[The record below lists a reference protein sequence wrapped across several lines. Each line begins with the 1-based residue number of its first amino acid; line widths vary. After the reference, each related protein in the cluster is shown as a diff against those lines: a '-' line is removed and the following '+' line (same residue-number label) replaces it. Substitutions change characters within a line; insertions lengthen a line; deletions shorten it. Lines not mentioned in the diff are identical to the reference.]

1 MTNGGSGG
9 YGVVPSELS
18 THATAVRRVADE
30 LGQALSAAEQV
41 TVGVQAYGMICGP
54 LFVPIVLAVSAPG
67 LVTLKLAQQAVTSV
81 SDAVTKAATAYEN
94 AEQAHSAT
102 LRSFGQALS

>member
-1 MTNGGSGG
+1 
-9 YGVVPSELS
+9 
-18 THATAVRRVADE
+18 
-30 LGQALSAAEQV
+30 
-41 TVGVQAYGMICGP
+41 
-54 LFVPIVLAVSAPG
+54 VPIVLAVSAPG